1 MYFVSLGAVRRRSGQ
16 ALLVLLLAALAATAA
31 SAAAWYGLTVAS
43 RAASTDVRNAPAIQH
58 VIIAH
63 GRGEAGALDPFAA
76 KVDDL
81 LRLPSAEPVLGL
93 AADMTYIYPDQPGS
107 ASGMPAAYRDGFCA
121 HVRLTGACPAAA
133 NDVAVSADA
142 ARKLKLKPG
151 STFQARAVASTEP
164 VRFRVTGVYQ
174 IADPNGP
181 YWADELFRSRGSLDP
196 FFTPRDTFRAPQ
208 LSGATLAWA
217 VEVPEPLL
225 RGDGGYDLNG
235 LINAARPRF
244 AAAQLDLDTVAGELV
259 DQVRESRLA
268 VAQGVLIAV
277 GQTLLLAWFAI
288 GLAGRFTGRD
298 RRSDAGLLKL
308 RGTTYGGILRL
319 SAAQHVVPL
328 AGGALIG
335 WLAGPLVAW
344 PFAGGWPVPVELWIA
359 AVLSLGAVLVVTLAG
374 LAVLVGMDA
383 IAARA
388 PVVVL
393 LRRVPAHRHDWRS
406 GVVDVALVAL
416 AAGAVYQART
426 GGTGFGV
433 VAPVMVALAVGL
445 LLARLLRWIA
455 DRVGAVALRAG
466 RIRLGLTAVQMSRQP
481 GVDRVF
487 ALAVVAIAMV
497 ALTGGVFAA
506 GRTSR
511 ADRAA
516 AELGA
521 ARVLTVTAQTRT
533 QLLYAVRQ
541 ADPSGRYAMAAV
553 LDTASAPPVL
563 AVDSSRFATVA
574 ADMPP
579 TVSAAVTAAA
589 SAAAPTPIA
598 SAPVTASAPA
608 SASASAPT
616 SASSS
621 APAASP
627 SMRKSDI
634 PDMAGA
640 FPLVTGGRVTVRVD
654 SERRTTTLLG
664 AVLQQEATGEGV
676 QVEFRGIRRGSQ
688 SVTASV
694 PRCAIAPGCRLVSF
708 QLYTPAGSDDGALT
722 LRGVSTP
729 AGEVLSGA
737 QLADVSRW
745 RPDFTGAALRV
756 ATTGDGLRLSVG
768 ADAGAGTSVYA
779 VDTPLPLPIVLAGPR
794 PDNWQFDDS
803 TLDRFGDPATPVRVV
818 ATTGVLPVLGR
829 TGVLTDLDAA
839 RRLAG
844 AGDQGGTFQVWL
856 TGDAPAAV
864 VDAIGLPVLSDRTAA
879 GRAEQLAGQ
888 GRVVTAPFGLVTVV
902 IALFVAGTLV
912 AIASSVERETQLE
925 QLRALRA
932 QGLSRATALATGYAG
947 QAALV
952 VAALAGGLAAA
963 LVARPVADVTAPPFA
978 DGWRVIPPPGALG
991 PVPLSLACLA
1001 GLLVLGVTAA
1011 LSARRL
1017 RGGLK

>member
-1 MYFVSLGAVRRRSGQ
+1 MSLGAVRRRSGQ

-58 VIIAH
+58 VILAH
-63 GRGEAGALDPFAA
+63 GRGDAGGLDPFAA
-76 KVDDL
+76 TVDDL
-81 LRLPSAEPVLGL
+81 LGLPSARPVLGL
-93 AADMTYIYPDQPGS
+93 TTDMTYIYPDQPGS
-107 ASGMPAAYRDGFCA
+107 ASGMPAAYRDGFCD

-133 NDVAVSADA
+133 GDVAVSADA

-151 STFQARAVASTEP
+151 STFQARAVDDATP

-174 IADPNGP
+174 AADPNGP

-196 FFTPRDTFRAPQ
+196 FFTTRDTFRSPQ
-208 LSGATLAWA
+208 LGNATLAWA
-217 VEVPEPLL
+217 AEVPEPLL

-259 DQVRESRLA
+259 DQVRGSRIA
-268 VAQGVLIAV
+268 VAQGVLIAA
-277 GQTLLLAWFAI
+277 GQALLLAWFAI

-359 AVLSLGAVLVVTLAG
+359 AVLSLGAVVVVTLAG

-388 PVVVL
+388 PVAEL

-416 AAGAVYQART
+416 AAGAVFQART
-426 GGTGFGV
+426 GGAGFGV
-433 VAPVMVALAVGL
+433 VAPAMVALAVGL

-466 RIRLGLTAVQMSRQP
+466 RIRLGLTAVQVSRQP
-481 GVDRVF
+481 GADRVF

-497 ALTGGVFAA
+497 ALTGGVFSA
-506 GRTSR
+506 GRASR

-553 LDTASAPPVL
+553 LDTSSAPPVL
-563 AVDSSRFATVA
+563 AVDSPRL
-574 ADMPP
+574 
-579 TVSAAVTAAA
+579 AAVTKKSYISEK
-589 SAAAPTPIA
+589 SAAAA
-598 SAPVTASAPA
+598 
-608 SASASAPT
+608 
-616 SASSS
+616 
-621 APAASP
+621 
-627 SMRKSDI
+627 
-634 PDMAGA
+634 
-640 FPLVTGGRVTVRVD
+640 LVKGDRLTVRVD

-676 QVEFRGIRRGSQ
+676 QVEFRGIRQGSQ

-694 PRCAIAPGCRLVSF
+694 PRCAAAPGCRLVSF
-708 QLYTPAGSDDGALT
+708 QLYTPAGSDNGALT
-722 LRGVSTP
+722 LRGLSTP

-745 RPDFTGAALRV
+745 RPDFSGAALRV

-794 PDNWQFDDS
+794 PANWQFDDS
-803 TLDRFGDPATPVRVV
+803 SLDRFGDPATPVRVV
-818 ATTGVLPVLGR
+818 ATTDVLPVLGR
-829 TGVLTDLDAA
+829 AGVLTDLDAA

-856 TGDAPAAV
+856 TADAPAAV

-888 GRVVTAPFGLVTVV
+888 GRVVTAPFGLVTVA
-902 IALFVAGTLV
+902 IALLVAGTLV
-912 AIASSVERETQLE
+912 AIASSVERETQLG

-952 VAALAGGLAAA
+952 VAALAGGLVAA

-991 PVPLSLACLA
+991 AVPLTLA
-1001 GLLVLGVTAA
+1001 GLAGLVVLGVTAA

>member
-1 MYFVSLGAVRRRSGQ
+1 MSLGAVRRRPGQ

-43 RAASTDVRNAPAIQH
+43 RAAGTDVRNAPAIQH
-58 VIIAH
+58 VILAH
-63 GRGEAGALDPFAA
+63 GRGEAGALDSFAGT
-76 KVDDL
+76 VDEL
-81 LRLPSAEPVLGL
+81 LRLPSGRPVLGMT
-93 AADMTYIYPDQPGS
+93 ADMTYIYPDQPGS
-107 ASGMPAAYRDGFCA
+107 ASGMPAAYRDGFCG

-133 NDVAVSADA
+133 GEVAVSADA
-142 ARKLKLKPG
+142 ARKLKLEPG
-151 STFQARAVASTEP
+151 STFQARAVASAEP

-174 IADPNGP
+174 AADPNGP
-181 YWADELFRSRGSLDP
+181 YWADELFRSQGSLDP
-196 FFTPRDTFRAPQ
+196 FFTPRDTFRAAP
-208 LSGATLAWA
+208 LSDATLAWA
-217 VEVPEPLL
+217 VEVPEALL

-259 DQVRESRLA
+259 DQVRGSRIA
-268 VAQGVLIAV
+268 VAQGVLIAA

-319 SAAQHVVPL
+319 SAAQHAVPL

-359 AVLSLGAVLVVTLAG
+359 AVLSLGAVVAVTLAG
-374 LAVLVGMDA
+374 LLVLVGMDA

-388 PVVVL
+388 PVAVL

-416 AAGAVYQART
+416 AAGAVFQART
-426 GGTGFGV
+426 GGAGFGV
-433 VAPVMVALAVGL
+433 VAPAMVALAVGL
-445 LLARLLRWIA
+445 LLARLLRWVA

-466 RIRLGLTAVQMSRQP
+466 RIRLGLTAVQVSRQP

-506 GRTSR
+506 GRASR
-511 ADRAA
+511 ADRAET
-516 AELGA
+516 ELGA

-533 QLLYAVRQ
+533 QLLYAVRR

-553 LDTASAPPVL
+553 LDTSSAPPVL
-563 AVDSSRFATVA
+563 AVDSPRL
-574 ADMPP
+574 
-579 TVSAAVTAAA
+579 AAVAHKSYF
-589 SAAAPTPIA
+589 SATSTPF
-598 SAPVTASAPA
+598 APVTGD
-608 SASASAPT
+608 
-616 SASSS
+616 
-621 APAASP
+621 
-627 SMRKSDI
+627 R
-634 PDMAGA
+634 
-640 FPLVTGGRVTVRVD
+640 LTVRVD

-676 QVEFRGIRRGSQ
+676 QVEFRGIHRGSQ
-688 SVTASV
+688 SVTAAV
-694 PRCAIAPGCRLVSF
+694 PRCAAAPGCRLVSF
-708 QLYTPAGSDDGALT
+708 QLYTPAGSDTGALT

-729 AGEVLSGA
+729 AGEVVGGA
-737 QLADVSRW
+737 HLADVSRW

-756 ATTGDGLRLSVG
+756 ASTGDGLRLSVG

-803 TLDRFGDPATPVRVV
+803 SLDRFGDPGTPVRVV
-818 ATTGVLPVLGR
+818 ATTDVLPVVGR
-829 TGVLTDLDAA
+829 SGVLTDLDAA

-856 TGDAPAAV
+856 TADAPAAV
-864 VDAIGLPVLSDRTAA
+864 VDAIGLPVLSDRTTA
-879 GRAEQLAGQ
+879 GRAEQLAGL
-888 GRVVTAPFGLVTVV
+888 GRVVTAPFGLVTVA
-902 IALFVAGTLV
+902 IALLVAGTLV

-952 VAALAGGLAAA
+952 AAALAGGLAAA
-963 LVARPVADVTAPPFA
+963 LVARPVAEVTAPPFA
-978 DGWRVIPPPGALG
+978 DGWRVIAPPGALG
-991 PVPLSLACLA
+991 GVPLTLA
-1001 GLLVLGVTAA
+1001 GLSGLVVLGVTAA
-1011 LSARRL
+1011 LSAHRL